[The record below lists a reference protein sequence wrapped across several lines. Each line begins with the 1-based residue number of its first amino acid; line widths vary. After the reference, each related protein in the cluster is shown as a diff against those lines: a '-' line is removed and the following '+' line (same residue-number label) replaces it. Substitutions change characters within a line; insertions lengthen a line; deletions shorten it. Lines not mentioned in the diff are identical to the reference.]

1 MAKKTS
7 KDTPP
12 VEDELPFEDL
22 LGRLE
27 SLVGTL
33 EEGSISL
40 EDSLRAYEEGVTLVR
55 RAQGRLDAMDARLE
69 ELLQDGSTTAFE
81 LDSGDEDAS

>member
-55 RAQGRLDAMDARLE
+55 RAQGRLDAMDASLE